1 MAAPL
6 WSGTCVAHWR
16 AADVHARVH
25 VSSRPTLAPSARES
39 ESRSGAA
46 RARRMTA
53 SSAAS
58 PMQPHH
64 PRTAPLSTAVIAP
77 EDVEHPV
84 GRRREAHATAPGGAR
99 AGGGQ
104 RRPGVGRWA
113 EAVHVVQTVACG
125 GRRGAHVRL
134 HPQARALRAAAGALW
149 PQVRRAAGRSQACQA
164 RPSCILG
171 ADPGRAPR
179 LPGEAEGQDA
189 AAGAGGS
196 RIVFRLH
203 LAELINEVVDF
214 IRQNRMKLIFGKL
227 PICDMLDYTLH
238 GGFPKNVISALE
250 LGTIRSNSMFG

>member
-1 MAAPL
+1 MF
-6 WSGTCVAHWR
+6 
-16 AADVHARVH
+16 
-25 VSSRPTLAPSARES
+25 RES
-39 ESRSGAA
+39 ESSSGAA

-58 PMQPHH
+58 PMQPNQ

-84 GRRREAHATAPGGAR
+84 GRRREAHAVAPGGAG
-99 AGGGQ
+99 AGWGQ

-113 EAVHVVQTVACG
+113 EAVHVVETVACG
-125 GRRGAHVRL
+125 GQRGARL

-179 LPGEAEGQDA
+179 LPGEAEG
-189 AAGAGGS
+189 GGGRGQS
-196 RIVFRLH
+196 YRAVQRVHAVMQHSMYLSYEGLSLH
-203 LAELINEVVDF
+203 TWHTRD
-214 IRQNRMKLIFGKL
+214 G
-227 PICDMLDYTLH
+227 YTNIMCILVCVCMCVYAKCTH
-238 GGFPKNVISALE
+238 ISI
-250 LGTIRSNSMFG
+250 G